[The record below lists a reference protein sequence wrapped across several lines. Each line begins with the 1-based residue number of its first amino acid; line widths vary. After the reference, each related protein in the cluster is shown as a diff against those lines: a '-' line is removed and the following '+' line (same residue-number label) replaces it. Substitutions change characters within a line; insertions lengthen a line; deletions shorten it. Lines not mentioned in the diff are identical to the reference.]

1 MNRPADSSLTDTS
14 NAGNLQLN
22 GLPARVLR
30 LIDPKVAAK
39 RAARVSKRVADVEAD
54 VVHRRRCAEVVANYL
69 LEDNRNG
76 IQDVA

>member
-1 MNRPADSSLTDTS
+1 MTATSTDADE
-14 NAGNLQLN
+14 QLS

-39 RAARVSKRVADVEAD
+39 RAVRVSGRVADVEAD
-54 VVHRRRCAEVVANYL
+54 LVHRRRCAEVVAKYL
-69 LEDNRNG
+69 MEECENG